1 MAFAGLVP
9 DYFCLTG
16 TSPDTE
22 NSTDYSH
29 SLSPFNMTMWQDR
42 GNNSVNVCDVNS
54 TVCSDYEFQGRAS
67 SVVSEVVRSLFP
79 LQWLT
84 LTLFLKLY
92 KKSFFNFISLIVSTS
107 NFDICVSSV
116 EPGV

>member
-9 DYFCLTG
+9 DYLCLTG

-22 NSTDYSH
+22 NSTDYSP
-29 SLSPFNMTMWQDR
+29 SLSHFNMTVWQDR

-67 SVVSEVVRSLFP
+67 SVVSEVGEGGER
-79 LQWLT
+79 
-84 LTLFLKLY
+84 
-92 KKSFFNFISLIVSTS
+92 
-107 NFDICVSSV
+107 
-116 EPGV
+116 